1 MNLKAFIQSDSG
13 AVTVDWVVL
22 TAALVGLGLATTAV
36 VSGGVSALSNDMDD
50 QLVNQGIITE
60 FASAIAGIDWAN
72 YDYLAAQHGDSWGT
86 DSEGRGWAE
95 HVYAAWSDPAIMSD
109 ADLLAQYDI
118 NYAYAT
124 TQSPTSSETQTRA
137 DYIAVQ
143 EQIMIERGLEI
154 PAGNDTAEEVRDR
167 FS

>member
-1 MNLKAFIQSDSG
+1 MNLKTFIHSDSG

-50 QLVNQGIITE
+50 QLVNQGIVTE
-60 FASAIAGIDWAN
+60 FASAVAGMDWGT
-72 YDYLAAQHGDSWGT
+72 YDYLASQHGASWGT

-95 HVYAAWSDPAIMSD
+95 HTYAQWSDPHILSD
-109 ADLLAQYDI
+109 AALLAQYET

-124 TQSPTSSETQTRA
+124 TQSPGSMETQTRA
-137 DYIAVQ
+137 DYIAIQ
-143 EQIMIERGLEI
+143 EQIMIERGLEV
-154 PAGNDTAEEVRDR
+154 PAGNESAEEMRHR
-167 FS
+167 FL

>member
-1 MNLKAFIQSDSG
+1 MNLKAFIDSDSG

-50 QLVNQGIITE
+50 QLVNQGIVTE
-60 FASAIAGIDWAN
+60 FAAAGMDWAN
-72 YDYLAAQHGDSWGT
+72 YDFLATQHGASWGT

-95 HVYAAWSDPAIMSD
+95 HTYAVWSDPNNLSD
-109 ADLLAQYDI
+109 AQLQADYAT
-118 NYAYAT
+118 NYTFAT
-124 TQSPTSSETQTRA
+124 TQSPLSTETQTRA

-143 EQIMIERGLEI
+143 EQIMIDRGIEI
-154 PAGNDTAEEVRDR
+154 PSGNQTAEEVRER